1 MPFGFKNHSSS
12 PFFFQVHTS
21 SFCTQPCPGPS
32 HFSFPSAHK
41 QIAHNHAQRLRFISS
56 LPYQIAHKWN
66 RLHPSAQICPQVH
79 RLHTSRPSHFSFPS
93 APKWNRLHPNQV
105 KHKFH
110 IPHMLHNAS
119 TKILQVLR
127 FTASSHK
134 KASLTTRLTKKA
146 SLTTRTNC
154 RNSQE
159 SKWTNSIINKHH
171 KEADCTS

>member
-1 MPFGFKNHSSS
+1 MHKGSDLY
-12 PFFFQVHTS
+12 QI
-21 SFCTQPCPGPS
+21 
-32 HFSFPSAHK
+32 AHK

-93 APKWNRLHPNQV
+93 AHKWNRLHPNQV

-134 KASLTTRLTKKA
+134 KASLTTRLTRKQVNKLHYKQA
-146 SLTTRTNC
+146 SQRSRLHKLKHKQLFALNQYHKWSLYIGRVC
-154 RNSQE
+154 RLHGGVI
-159 SKWTNSIINKHH
+159 KT
-171 KEADCTS
+171 EAIWLD